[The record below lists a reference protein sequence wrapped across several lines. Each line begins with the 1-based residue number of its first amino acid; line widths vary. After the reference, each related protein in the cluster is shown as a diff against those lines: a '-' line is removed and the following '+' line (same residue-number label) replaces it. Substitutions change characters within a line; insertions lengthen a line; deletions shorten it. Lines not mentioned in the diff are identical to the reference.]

1 MATEKTVVTR
11 TYTAKELLEK
21 LGFRYDELLS
31 FCVPAKGQSVDSVSD
46 KELLVLKIVVREK
59 RRKGG

>member
-1 MATEKTVVTR
+1 LATEKTVVTR

-31 FCVPAKGQSVDSVSD
+31 FSVPAKGQSPKSVDD
-46 KELLVLKIVVREK
+46 KLELVLKIVVREK
-59 RRKGG
+59 RRKNG